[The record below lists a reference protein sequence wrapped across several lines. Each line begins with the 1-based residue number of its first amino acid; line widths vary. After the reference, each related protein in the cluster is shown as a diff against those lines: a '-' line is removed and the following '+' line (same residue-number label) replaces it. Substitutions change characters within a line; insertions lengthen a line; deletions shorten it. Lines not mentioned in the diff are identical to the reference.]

1 MARRLAD
8 ALPFVVD
15 CDRVGVYLWDVS
27 RGELVRRALSDKKG
41 SADTEDF
48 SYPPTPGGLLERMV
62 NNPRQEPMFVDAQS
76 GDPLARE
83 AFARVGAVASMMVP
97 LSAPDT
103 FLGVLAVSVMDRPD
117 RLKSNPDLL
126 DRLSGVAAQATTA
139 LQNGRLVDE
148 ITYQALHD
156 HLTGL
161 ANRLQLAD
169 QLRSAIS
176 RARQRGQSVTL
187 FYIDLDGFK
196 PINEDFGH
204 DVGDKLLIAV
214 GERLAASTRANDM
227 VARLGGDEFAV
238 LIDAQS
244 TPQDAAGVAERV
256 IEAFA
261 DSFEIEGNDL
271 RLGAS
276 IGRAV
281 YPTDADSADGL
292 LRCADAAMFGVKRD
306 RREIRGDGVHAQ
318 N

>member
-1 MARRLAD
+1 
-8 ALPFVVD
+8 
-15 CDRVGVYLWDVS
+15 
-27 RGELVRRALSDKKG
+27 
-41 SADTEDF
+41 
-48 SYPPTPGGLLERMV
+48 
-62 NNPRQEPMFVDAQS
+62 
-76 GDPLARE
+76 
-83 AFARVGAVASMMVP
+83 
-97 LSAPDT
+97 
-103 FLGVLAVSVMDRPD
+103 
-117 RLKSNPDLL
+117 
-126 DRLSGVAAQATTA
+126 
-139 LQNGRLVDE
+139 
-148 ITYQALHD
+148 
-156 HLTGL
+156 
-161 ANRLQLAD
+161 LQLAD

-244 TPQDAAGVAERV
+244 TPEDAEVVAARLF
-256 IEAFA
+256 EAF
-261 DSFEIEGNDL
+261 DESFEIEGNDL

-292 LRCADAAMFGVKRD
+292 LRCADAAMFGVKRG
-306 RREIRGDGVHAQ
+306 RRETRGDGVAAQ
-318 N
+318 R